1 MAHGVHSSEIIWT
14 DLFVT
19 SSKLVFRIGLIECV
33 RYFFRF
39 ASDHSLYTDDVVIRR
54 LRNSDSE

>member
-19 SSKLVFRIGLIECV
+19 SSKLVFRIGLIECA

-39 ASDHSLYTDDVVIRR
+39 ASDHSSYTDDVVIRR